1 MLLGESS
8 VVKQKGEGD
17 EIDGKSS
24 GVSPWHCL
32 RRYQPMIIRQ
42 WFSLSAW
49 SNLESLFQEGSITR
63 AGSKTFTRPR
73 GKSQRKVPAEI
84 LELVS

>member
-24 GVSPWHCL
+24 GVSPCKE
-32 RRYQPMIIRQ
+32 MEMG
-42 WFSLSAW
+42 A
-49 SNLESLFQEGSITR
+49 ELFCFLLGECMALFAQISGNGS
-63 AGSKTFTRPR
+63 
-73 GKSQRKVPAEI
+73 V
-84 LELVS
+84 